1 MCNRNRIG
9 PALLATLIAVVSA
22 IGSTADLSTLNKS
35 ERFHVVPTVSAYLPV
50 AFAVV
55 AATSSL
61 RQSWMSAGIKQGLAQ
76 AVVGTL
82 HQPNLVPS
90 HDGIIDF
97 NLSQP
102 WQPHNLSVVCDRA
115 PPKCIFL

>member
-1 MCNRNRIG
+1 MCNRKSIG
-9 PALLATLIAVVSA
+9 PALLATLVAVVSA
-22 IGSTADLSTLNKS
+22 VGSTADLSNFNKS
-35 ERFHVVPTVSAYLPV
+35 ERFQAVPIVTASLPV
-50 AFAVV
+50 TFTGV

-61 RQSWMSAGIKQGLAQ
+61 RQSWISAGMKQGPAQ
-76 AVVGTL
+76 AVVGPL
-82 HQPNLVPS
+82 HQPNLVPR

-115 PPKCIFL
+115 PPDCLFG